1 MHDKRITSL
10 KLTTYFIQVS
20 FELLRIDIVN
30 GNFKG
35 ARIYSNW
42 PGMTLSVESSALI
55 CTQCSKKCQKPNRCR
70 CQQRAVC
77 PQHLGVGALA
87 GRASSVRFSVS
98 LKFPRAIQTEI
109 VPALSSWLSCIEGMT
124 TEDPFW
130 VSSCFPSFPDSMW
143 LHWRAI
149 SSAAASS
156 SELAVVDWTRLLWS
170 AYTSFHSST
179 STTDEWNLF
188 QTTTF

>member
-1 MHDKRITSL
+1 MWYVITVIFNVRRFHLDFQFQSKVTLILCCDLMWKIHVSYPWLSQVEQLWL
-10 KLTTYFIQVS
+10 K
-20 FELLRIDIVN
+20 EEW
-30 GNFKG
+30 
-35 ARIYSNW
+35 ARSWRYC
-42 PGMTLSVESSALI
+42 LI
-55 CTQCSKKCQKPNRCR
+55 
-70 CQQRAVC
+70 
-77 PQHLGVGALA
+77 
-87 GRASSVRFSVS
+87 
-98 LKFPRAIQTEI
+98 IQTEI
-109 VPALSSWLSCIEGMT
+109 VPALSSWLSWIEGMT